1 MAVRDRDPDV
11 PVTVTLLLPAAEN
24 VQLRDVE
31 PDVLVPVR
39 VTLT

>member
-1 MAVRDRDPDV
+1 MVVWDRDPDV

-24 VQLRDVE
+24 VQVRAAE